1 VKTAMVIGPRKI
13 RDGSDWGEI
22 VSPFLRDA
30 AKCLR
35 LVLAANL
42 FLRDGILKPKRTIC
56 SFASAVV
63 FPAARQPHVGTD
75 GPVTGRPP

>member
-1 VKTAMVIGPRKI
+1 MVIGPRKI
-13 RDGSDWGEI
+13 RDGSDRGEI

-42 FLRDGILKPKRTIC
+42 FLRDGILKPKRTMGY
-56 SFASAVV
+56 FAPAV
-63 FPAARQPHVGTD
+63 FFSAARQSHGGTAS
-75 GPVTGRPP
+75 P